1 MKGSERKFV
10 GLKEI
15 IIVVL
20 FSVLTFIVSMVTAL
34 PFAASVH
41 LQLYAGYALMAIIS
55 GPIYVLMISKAPK
68 VGTQVLFFA
77 VKGLYM
83 LIMGQVLTGIIFIVG
98 GFICEL
104 IVMNDGYHNVIRS
117 GAAYMLHMTLYGLGS
132 FFPVLFLG
140 DTFRAQLLSRGY
152 DAEAVETMVSL
163 YSSPVIILTVILCLC
178 AASALGMFIGSRMMK
193 KHFVPGGAV

>member
-1 MKGSERKFV
+1 MKKTERKFV

-41 LQLYAGYALMAIIS
+41 LQLYVGYALMAIIS

-68 VGTQVLFFA
+68 IGTQVLFFA

-83 LIMGQVLTGIIFIVG
+83 LIMGQVLTGVIFIVG

-132 FFPVLFLG
+132 FFPVLFMG
-140 DTFRAQLLSRGY
+140 NVFSEQLLSRGY
-152 DAEAVETMVSL
+152 DAAAVDTMVSL
-163 YSSPVIILTVILCLC
+163 YSSPLIILTVVLTLCVS
-178 AASALGMFIGSRMMK
+178 SAVGMFIGSRMMK
-193 KHFVPGGAV
+193 KHFVPGGAA

>member
-1 MKGSERKFV
+1 MVIASCLSGHAK
-10 GLKEI
+10 
-15 IIVVL
+15 
-20 FSVLTFIVSMVTAL
+20 SVH
-34 PFAASVH
+34 AASVH
-41 LQLYAGYALMAIIS
+41 LQLYAGYALMAVIS

-83 LIMGQVLTGIIFIVG
+83 LIMGQVLTSVIFIFG

-163 YSSPVIILTVILCLC
+163 YSSPVINLTVVLCLC
-178 AASALGMFIGSRMMK
+178 ASSALGMFIGSRMMK